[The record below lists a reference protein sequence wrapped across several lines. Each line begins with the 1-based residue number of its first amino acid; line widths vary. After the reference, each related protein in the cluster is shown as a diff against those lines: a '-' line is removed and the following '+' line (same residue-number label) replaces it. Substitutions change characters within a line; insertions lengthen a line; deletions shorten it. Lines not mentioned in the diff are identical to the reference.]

1 MIFKK
6 KSRSVM
12 PIVGPKQPLKRL
24 TITPCVIQSAKTT
37 FLFAQGKEKGCVL
50 SKGLEQPNDFETI
63 PVRLVIASTWI
74 LDTDAAEERNKINHK
89 TKSSWFV
96 DDVDYDDTFLG
107 WNPPVIF
114 YFPLQLLLT
123 DLRSL

>member
-1 MIFKK
+1 MFIF
-6 KSRSVM
+6 SE
-12 PIVGPKQPLKRL
+12 L
-24 TITPCVIQSAKTT
+24 TSAKFT
-37 FLFAQGKEKGCVL
+37 FLFAQGKEKGRVF
-50 SKGLEQPNDFETI
+50 SKALEQPNDFETI

-74 LDTDAAEERNKINHK
+74 LDTDASEERNKNNLK
-89 TKSSWFV
+89 TKSGWFD